1 MTDLS
6 EVTTLSGN
14 EKNTSYK
21 QSMLWLKGTSTLASL
36 ASLTLALFF
45 NRASSIY
52 HLLRQP

>member
-14 EKNTSYK
+14 EKILLK

>member
-14 EKNTSYK
+14 EKIRLK